1 MQTIQKNK
9 EYAIFVLTHYVLKSE
24 KPLLSCYF
32 DGNKN
37 EDAAYLSVFD
47 NNEIESFASFFCKKK
62 YLCSS
67 RQAISARSNDHF
79 RSSKK

>member
-1 MQTIQKNK
+1 M
-9 EYAIFVLTHYVLKSE
+9 LRHYVLKSG

-32 DGNKN
+32 DGGKN
-37 EDAAYLSVFD
+37 EDAAYFSVFD
-47 NNEIESFASFFCKKK
+47 KNELESFASFFCKKI